1 MGDICFDV
9 TWSLR
14 RKEQNKYPSTFF
26 ILLIAPTHFIIINMN
41 KIKYEVIYKKKKS
54 ISISIDVEGNVKV
67 SVPNNT
73 SKDTIERVIKS
84 KSEWISRKIKEINS
98 REELEV
104 NKIMYLGKKYSI
116 EIIEQPFLKRSF
128 VTFFNDRFVVNVIE
142 KDNAMKVLEEY
153 LKRETLRVV
162 EEKVMKYKVLF
173 NSIPK
178 DIKVKKLKSRWG
190 SCSYDNVLVFNS
202 KLIMF
207 RNEAIDYVVIHE
219 LCHMIHKNHSKD
231 YWSLVNN
238 IMPNYK
244 EEHKYLRENS
254 HLANIKLI

>member
-1 MGDICFDV
+1 M
-9 TWSLR
+9 S
-14 RKEQNKYPSTFF
+14 
-26 ILLIAPTHFIIINMN
+26 

-98 REELEV
+98 REELEA
-104 NKIMYLGKKYSI
+104 NTIMYLGKKYSI
-116 EIIEQPFLKRSF
+116 EIIEQPFLKRNF
-128 VTFFNDRFVVNVIE
+128 VAFFYDKFVVNVIAKE
-142 KDNAMKVLEEY
+142 NAMKVLEEY
-153 LKRETLRVV
+153 LKRETLRIV
-162 EEKVMKYKVLF
+162 EEKVMRYKVLF
-173 NSIPK
+173 NIIPK
-178 DIKVKKLKSRWG
+178 EIKVKKLKSRWG

-231 YWSLVNN
+231 YWALVKN
-238 IMPNYK
+238 IMPNYE

>member
-1 MGDICFDV
+1 M
-9 TWSLR
+9 S
-14 RKEQNKYPSTFF
+14 
-26 ILLIAPTHFIIINMN
+26 
-41 KIKYEVIYKKKKS
+41 KIKYEIIYKKKKS

-104 NKIMYLGKKYSI
+104 NTIMYLGKKYSI
-116 EIIEQPFLKRSF
+116 EIIEQPFLKRNF
-128 VTFFNDRFVVNVIE
+128 VAFFNDKFVVNVTIKE
-142 KDNAMKVLEEY
+142 NAMKVLEEY
-153 LKRETLRVV
+153 LKRETLRIV
-162 EEKVMKYKVLF
+162 EEKVMRYKVLF
-173 NSIPK
+173 KIIPK
-178 DIKVKKLKSRWG
+178 EIKVKKLKSRWG
-190 SCSYDNVLVFNS
+190 SCSYDNMLVFNS

-231 YWSLVNN
+231 YWALVKN
-238 IMPNYK
+238 II
-244 EEHKYLRENS
+244 RENS

>member
-1 MGDICFDV
+1 M
-9 TWSLR
+9 S
-14 RKEQNKYPSTFF
+14 
-26 ILLIAPTHFIIINMN
+26 
-41 KIKYEVIYKKKKS
+41 KIKYEIIYKKKKS

-104 NKIMYLGKKYSI
+104 NTIMYLGKKYSI
-116 EIIEQPFLKRSF
+116 EIIEQPFLKRNF
-128 VTFFNDRFVVNVIE
+128 VAFFNDKFVVNVTIKE
-142 KDNAMKVLEEY
+142 NAMKVLEEY
-153 LKRETLRVV
+153 LKRETLRIV
-162 EEKVMKYKVLF
+162 EEVMRYKVLF
-173 NSIPK
+173 KIIPK
-178 DIKVKKLKSRWG
+178 EIKVKKLKSRWG
-190 SCSYDNVLVFNS
+190 SCSYDNMLVFNS

-231 YWSLVNN
+231 YWALVKN
-238 IMPNYK
+238 IMPNY
-244 EEHKYLRENS
+244 EQEHKYLRENS